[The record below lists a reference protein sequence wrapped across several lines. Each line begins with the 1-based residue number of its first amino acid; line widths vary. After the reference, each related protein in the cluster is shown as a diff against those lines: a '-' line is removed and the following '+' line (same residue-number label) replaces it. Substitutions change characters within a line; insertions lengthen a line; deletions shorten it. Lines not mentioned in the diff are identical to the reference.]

1 MFRDLVLRN
10 RSRRRFHQDPVDM
23 ETLRDLV
30 DLARLS
36 ASASNRQALKFYL
49 SCDREENAKIFP
61 LIGLAGNPGID
72 EAPTAYILILGDT
85 EIGQSIGCDHG
96 IAAQSILLGATEK
109 GLGGC
114 MVGMFNRDRL
124 GEALDMPKRY
134 QILLVLVL
142 GKPKDTVVIDPLGD
156 SEATRGWFDSE
167 NVRHVPK
174 RSLDEITI
182 THSTIA
188 TGEWESK
195 AASERLS

>member
-1 MFRDLVLRN
+1 MLRDLVLRN
-10 RSRRRFHQDPVDM
+10 RSRRRFHQDPVDQK
-23 ETLRDLV
+23 TLRDLV

-36 ASASNRQALKFYL
+36 ASAGNRQALKFYL

-72 EAPTAYILILGDT
+72 EAPTAYIIILGDT

-114 MVGMFNRDRL
+114 IVGMCNRNRL
-124 GEALDMPKRY
+124 SEVLSVPERY
-134 QILLVLVL
+134 EILLVLIL
-142 GKPKDTVVIDPLGD
+142 GRPKDKVVIDPLG
-156 SEATRGWFDSE
+156 EGEETRGWFDIE

-174 RSLDEITI
+174 RSLDEII
-182 THSTIA
+182 IS
-188 TGEWESK
+188 
-195 AASERLS
+195 